1 VNFLSKNLTVFL
13 KEIRLKNNN
22 ERLSDMAAKLGVSAS
37 YLSTVET
44 QKRRMNDKLFKKI
57 IEVYHLDTADQRTL
71 NELRNL
77 ASNELSISFED
88 LDISKKEAVV
98 KFLSNVDDLSSED
111 LEKINLLLKSKKSS

>member
-1 VNFLSKNLTVFL
+1 MNFLSKILTVFL

-22 ERLSDMAAKLGVSAS
+22 ERLSDMAMKLGVSAS

-44 QKRRMNDKLFKKI
+44 AKRRMNDKLFKKI
-57 IEVYHLDTADQRTL
+57 IEVYQLNMQEQREL

-77 ASNELSISFED
+77 ASNEVSFSFED
-88 LDISKKEAVV
+88 LDVSKKEAVV

-111 LEKINLLLKSKKSS
+111 LEKINLLLKSKK

>member
-1 VNFLSKNLTVFL
+1 MSKNLTVFL

-22 ERLSDMAAKLGVSAS
+22 ERLSDMAMKLGVSAS

-44 QKRRMNDKLFKKI
+44 AKRRMNDKLFKKI
-57 IEVYHLDTADQRTL
+57 IEVYQLNTQEQREL

-77 ASNELSISFED
+77 ASNEVSFSFED
-88 LDISKKEAVV
+88 LDVSKKEAVV

-111 LEKINLLLKSKKSS
+111 LEKINLLLKSKK

>member
-1 VNFLSKNLTVFL
+1 MNFLSKNLTVFL

-22 ERLSDMAAKLGVSAS
+22 ERLSDMASKLGVSSS

-57 IEVYHLDTADQRTL
+57 VEVYHLDTADQRTL

-77 ASNELSISFED
+77 ATNELSISFED
-88 LDISKKEAVV
+88 IDISKKETVV
-98 KFLSNVDDLSSED
+98 KFLSNVDELSSED